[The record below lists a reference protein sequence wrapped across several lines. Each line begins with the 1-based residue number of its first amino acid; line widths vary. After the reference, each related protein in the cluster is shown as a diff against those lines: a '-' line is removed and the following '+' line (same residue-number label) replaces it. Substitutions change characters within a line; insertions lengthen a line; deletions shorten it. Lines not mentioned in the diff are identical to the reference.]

1 MEEYMNS
8 RKDDSNCSA
17 SGNSLSSWMW
27 QCEKENLQLQRQE
40 ENETQC
46 ENLSDLANKL
56 DDLTI
61 RSTELE
67 PHNERWDPEH
77 QNKKPNPSL
86 NEEDSIS
93 QSQIK
98 EKLVKF
104 SNQSHRHYSDID
116 TTAVEQS
123 QKTTEHKS
131 ISVGQLYQ
139 NVWKNPLTDIPKD
152 TKREQN
158 YSNIFN
164 PPRFTV
170 YRQPSIK
177 HKHILRK
184 NPLANIPKDTD
195 REQIYSKIVNLQCSY
210 NTVYRESSI
219 NYQHL
224 FCPVQLE
231 NKMERVKSVD
241 AWIDKLSPYETKS

>member
-1 MEEYMNS
+1 MEEYMNF
-8 RKDDSNCSA
+8 RKDDSNSSA

-77 QNKKPNPSL
+77 QNKKLNPSL
-86 NEEDSIS
+86 NEKDSIS

-104 SNQSHRHYSDID
+104 CNQSHRHYSDID

-123 QKTTEHKS
+123 QKITEYKS

-139 NVWKNPLTDIPKD
+139 NVWKNPLINIPKD

-177 HKHILRK
+177 HEHILRK

-195 REQIYSKIVNLQCSY
+195 GEQINSKIVNLQCSY
-210 NTVYRESSI
+210 DSTTLIVGYSN
-219 NYQHL
+219 
-224 FCPVQLE
+224 
-231 NKMERVKSVD
+231 
-241 AWIDKLSPYETKS
+241 